1 MNPSPMHHLVQSS
14 LTPMH
19 QKGYKGV
26 QHIERKAI
34 RMNDFM
40 KGRNGAD
47 ELTIVLGFIGII
59 FAMARIQW
67 LSWIAIAVIALGVL
81 RGLSKNIDARR
92 KENDAFVAA
101 TANVPCLGK
110 FVASLG
116 GGTAAASASR
126 AAGTS
131 KEDFERAKRTAK
143 KMWKGR
149 KTTAY
154 LKCPNCGQML
164 SVPKGKGKIRVTCP
178 KCHAKMETRS

>member
-1 MNPSPMHHLVQSS
+1 
-14 LTPMH
+14 
-19 QKGYKGV
+19 
-26 QHIERKAI
+26 
-34 RMNDFM
+34 MNDFM

-47 ELTIVLGFIGII
+47 ELTIVMGFAGII
-59 FAMARIQW
+59 IAMIGSIARIQW
-67 LSWIAIAVIALGVL
+67 LSWIAIAVIVLGVL

-92 KENDAFVAA
+92 KENETFVAA
-101 TANVPCLGK
+101 TANVPGLGK

-116 GGTAAASASR
+116 GGAA

>member
-1 MNPSPMHHLVQSS
+1 
-14 LTPMH
+14 
-19 QKGYKGV
+19 
-26 QHIERKAI
+26 
-34 RMNDFM
+34 MNDFM
-40 KGRNGAD
+40 KGRTGAD
-47 ELTIVLGFIGII
+47 ELTIVICFAGIVIAMIGSI
-59 FAMARIQW
+59 ARIQW
-67 LSWIAIAVIALGVL
+67 LSWIDIAVILIGVL
-81 RGLSKNIDARR
+81 RGLSKNIDALH
-92 KENDAFVAA
+92 KENEACVAA

-116 GGTAAASASR
+116 GGTAAASTSR

-154 LKCPNCGQML
+154 LKCPNCGQIL

>member
-1 MNPSPMHHLVQSS
+1 
-14 LTPMH
+14 
-19 QKGYKGV
+19 
-26 QHIERKAI
+26 
-34 RMNDFM
+34 MNDFM

-47 ELTIVLGFIGII
+47 ELTIVMGFAGII
-59 FAMARIQW
+59 IAMIGSIARIQW
-67 LSWIAIAVIALGVL
+67 LSWIAIAVIVIGVL
-81 RGLSKNIDARR
+81 RGLSKNIDARH
-92 KENDAFVAA
+92 KENEAFVAA
-101 TANVPCLGK
+101 
-110 FVASLG
+110 
-116 GGTAAASASR
+116 AASTSR

>member
-1 MNPSPMHHLVQSS
+1 
-14 LTPMH
+14 
-19 QKGYKGV
+19 
-26 QHIERKAI
+26 
-34 RMNDFM
+34 MNDFM

-47 ELTIVLGFIGII
+47 ELTIVMGFAGIVIAMIGSI
-59 FAMARIQW
+59 ARIQW
-67 LSWIAIAVIALGVL
+67 LSWIAIAVIVIGVL

-92 KENDAFVAA
+92 KENEAFVAT
-101 TANVPCLGK
+101 TANVPGLGK

-116 GGTAAASASR
+116 GGAAAASTSR
-126 AAGTS
+126 ASGTC
-131 KEDFERAKRTAK
+131 KYDFERAMRTAK
-143 KMWKGR
+143 MMWMGR

>member
-1 MNPSPMHHLVQSS
+1 
-14 LTPMH
+14 
-19 QKGYKGV
+19 
-26 QHIERKAI
+26 
-34 RMNDFM
+34 MNDFM

-47 ELTIVLGFIGII
+47 ELTIVMGFAGIVIAMIGSI
-59 FAMARIQW
+59 ARIQW
-67 LSWIAIAVIALGVL
+67 LSWIAIAVIVI
-81 RGLSKNIDARR
+81 GLSKNIDARR
-92 KENDAFVAA
+92 KENEAFVAT
-101 TANVPCLGK
+101 TANVPGLGK

-116 GGTAAASASR
+116 GGAAAANASR

>member
-1 MNPSPMHHLVQSS
+1 
-14 LTPMH
+14 
-19 QKGYKGV
+19 
-26 QHIERKAI
+26 
-34 RMNDFM
+34 MNDFM

-47 ELTIVLGFIGII
+47 ELTIVMGFAGII
-59 FAMARIQW
+59 IAMIGSMARIQW
-67 LSWIAIAVIALGVL
+67 LSWIAIAVIVIGVL

-92 KENDAFVAA
+92 KENEAFVAA
-101 TANVPCLGK
+101 TANVPGLGK

-116 GGTAAASASR
+116 GGAAAANASR

-154 LKCPNCGQML
+154 LSAPTAARCSPFPRAKARSASPA
-164 SVPKGKGKIRVTCP
+164 P

>member
-1 MNPSPMHHLVQSS
+1 
-14 LTPMH
+14 
-19 QKGYKGV
+19 
-26 QHIERKAI
+26 
-34 RMNDFM
+34 MNDFM

-47 ELTIVLGFIGII
+47 ELTIVMGFAGIVIAMIGSI
-59 FAMARIQW
+59 ARIQW
-67 LSWIAIAVIALGVL
+67 LSWIAIAVIVIGVL
-81 RGLSKNIDARR
+81 RGLSKKHRCASQERCLRARER
-92 KENDAFVAA
+92 
-101 TANVPCLGK
+101 PRLGK

-116 GGTAAASASR
+116 GGAAAASTSR

-164 SVPKGKGKIRVTCP
+164 SRAPRARARSASPAPSATLRWKPAPSARTRDKLIRFVCP
-178 KCHAKMETRS
+178 KS

>member
-1 MNPSPMHHLVQSS
+1 
-14 LTPMH
+14 
-19 QKGYKGV
+19 
-26 QHIERKAI
+26 
-34 RMNDFM
+34 MNDFM

-47 ELTIVLGFIGII
+47 ELTIVMGFAGII
-59 FAMARIQW
+59 IAMIGSIARIQW
-67 LSWIAIAVIALGVL
+67 LSWIAIAVIVIGVL

-92 KENDAFVAA
+92 KENEAFVA
-101 TANVPCLGK
+101 NVPGLGK
-110 FVASLG
+110 FVTSLG
-116 GGTAAASASR
+116 GGAAAASTSR

>member
-1 MNPSPMHHLVQSS
+1 M
-14 LTPMH
+14 
-19 QKGYKGV
+19 
-26 QHIERKAI
+26 I
-34 RMNDFM
+34 
-40 KGRNGAD
+40 
-47 ELTIVLGFIGII
+47 
-59 FAMARIQW
+59 
-67 LSWIAIAVIALGVL
+67 GVL

-92 KENDAFVAA
+92 KENEAFVAT
-101 TANVPCLGK
+101 TANVPGLGK

-116 GGTAAASASR
+116 GGAAAASTSR

-178 KCHAKMETRS
+178 SATPRWRRAPSRYTIGQNKAEARAETSAFLIMTKGPSLCHTYATPSRASSSANARQAWP

>member
-1 MNPSPMHHLVQSS
+1 
-14 LTPMH
+14 
-19 QKGYKGV
+19 
-26 QHIERKAI
+26 
-34 RMNDFM
+34 MNDFM

-47 ELTIVLGFIGII
+47 ELTIVMGFAGIVIAMIGSI
-59 FAMARIQW
+59 ARIQW
-67 LSWIAIAVIALGVL
+67 LSWIAIAVIVIGVL

-92 KENDAFVAA
+92 KENETFVAA
-101 TANVPCLGK
+101 TANVPGLGK
-110 FVASLG
+110 FVTSLG
-116 GGTAAASASR
+116 GGAAAASTSR

-178 KCHAKMETRS
+178 KCQHKFDERA

>member
-1 MNPSPMHHLVQSS
+1 
-14 LTPMH
+14 
-19 QKGYKGV
+19 
-26 QHIERKAI
+26 
-34 RMNDFM
+34 MNDFM

-47 ELTIVLGFIGII
+47 ELTIVMGFAGIVIAMIGSI
-59 FAMARIQW
+59 ARIQW
-67 LSWIAIAVIALGVL
+67 LSWIAIAVIVIGVL
-81 RGLSKNIDARR
+81 RGLSKNIDARH
-92 KENDAFVAA
+92 KENETFVAA
-101 TANVPCLGK
+101 TANVPGLGK

-116 GGTAAASASR
+116 GGAAAASTSR

-164 SVPKGKGKIRVTCP
+164 SVPKGKARSASPAPSATPRWKPAPSARTRDKLIRFVCP
-178 KCHAKMETRS
+178 KS

>member
-1 MNPSPMHHLVQSS
+1 MDN
-14 LTPMH
+14 
-19 QKGYKGV
+19 
-26 QHIERKAI
+26 
-34 RMNDFM
+34 FM

-47 ELTIVLGFIGII
+47 ELTIMLGFFGII
-59 FAMARIQW
+59 LAMIGSIAHFQW
-67 LSWIAIAVIALGVL
+67 LSWIAIAVIVIGVL
-81 RGLSKNIDARR
+81 RGLSKNVDTRR
-92 KENDAFVAA
+92 KENEAFVAA
-101 TANVPCLGK
+101 TANVPGLGK
-110 FVASLG
+110 FIASLG
-116 GGTAAASASR
+116 GGAAAANASR

-131 KEDFERAKRTAK
+131 KEDLERAKRTAK

>member
-1 MNPSPMHHLVQSS
+1 MD
-14 LTPMH
+14 
-19 QKGYKGV
+19 K
-26 QHIERKAI
+26 
-34 RMNDFM
+34 FM
-40 KGRNGAD
+40 KDRYGAD
-47 ELTIVLGFIGII
+47 ELTIVLGIVGFILSLIGLI
-59 FAMARIQW
+59 AQVLW
-67 LSWIAIAVIALGVL
+67 LNWIAIVVIFVGVA
-81 RGLSKNIDARR
+81 RGFSKNVDARR
-92 KENDAFVAA
+92 KENEAFVAA
-101 TANVPCLGK
+101 TANVPGLGK

-116 GGTAAASASR
+116 GGAAAANASR

>member
-1 MNPSPMHHLVQSS
+1 
-14 LTPMH
+14 
-19 QKGYKGV
+19 
-26 QHIERKAI
+26 
-34 RMNDFM
+34 MNDFM

-47 ELTIVLGFIGII
+47 ELTIVMGFAGIVIAMIGSI
-59 FAMARIQW
+59 ARIQW
-67 LSWIAIAVIALGVL
+67 LSWIAIAVIVIGVL
-81 RGLSKNIDARR
+81 RGLSKNIDARH
-92 KENDAFVAA
+92 KENEAFVAA

-116 GGTAAASASR
+116 GGTAAASTSR

-131 KEDFERAKRTAK
+131 KEDFERAKR
-143 KMWKGR
+143 
-149 KTTAY
+149 TAY

>member
-1 MNPSPMHHLVQSS
+1 MDN
-14 LTPMH
+14 
-19 QKGYKGV
+19 
-26 QHIERKAI
+26 
-34 RMNDFM
+34 FM

-47 ELTIVLGFIGII
+47 ELTIVLGFFGII
-59 FAMARIQW
+59 LAMIGSLAHFQW
-67 LSWIAIAVIALGVL
+67 LNWIAIAVIVIGVL
-81 RGLSKNIDARR
+81 RGLSKNVDARR
-92 KENDAFVAA
+92 KENAAFVAGSA
-101 TANVPCLGK
+101 KVPGLGK

-116 GGTAAASASR
+116 GGAAATNASR

-131 KEDFERAKRTAK
+131 KEDLERAKRTAK

>member
-1 MNPSPMHHLVQSS
+1 
-14 LTPMH
+14 
-19 QKGYKGV
+19 
-26 QHIERKAI
+26 
-34 RMNDFM
+34 MNDFM

-47 ELTIVLGFIGII
+47 ELTIVMGFVGIVIAMIGSI
-59 FAMARIQW
+59 AHIQW
-67 LSWIAIAVIALGVL
+67 LSWIAIAVIVIGVL

-92 KENDAFVAA
+92 KENAAFVAA
-101 TANVPCLGK
+101 TANVPGLGK

-116 GGTAAASASR
+116 SGTAAANASR
-126 AAGTS
+126 TAGTS

-164 SVPKGKGKIRVTCP
+164 RVPRGKGKITVTCRG
-178 KCHAKMETRS
+178 CGASFQENS

>member
-1 MNPSPMHHLVQSS
+1 
-14 LTPMH
+14 
-19 QKGYKGV
+19 
-26 QHIERKAI
+26 
-34 RMNDFM
+34 MNDFM
-40 KGRNGAD
+40 KGRNVAD
-47 ELTIVLGFIGII
+47 ELTIVMGFAGII
-59 FAMARIQW
+59 IAMIGSIAHIQW
-67 LSWIAIAVIALGVL
+67 LSWIDIAVIVNGVL
-81 RGLSKNIDARR
+81 RGLSYNIDARR
-92 KENDAFVAA
+92 KENEAFVAT
-101 TANVPCLGK
+101 TANVPGLGK

-116 GGTAAASASR
+116 GGTAASNASR

-178 KCHAKMETRS
+178 KCLA

>member
-1 MNPSPMHHLVQSS
+1 MQR
-14 LTPMH
+14 
-19 QKGYKGV
+19 
-26 QHIERKAI
+26 IERKAMC
-34 RMNDFM
+34 MNDFM

-47 ELTIVLGFIGII
+47 ELTIVLGLTGIVIAMIGS
-59 FAMARIQW
+59 MARIQW
-67 LSWIAIAVIALGVL
+67 LSWIAIAVIVLGVL

-92 KENDAFVAA
+92 KENDAFVTT
-101 TANVPCLGK
+101 TANVPGLGK

-116 GGTAAASASR
+116 GGTSAANASR

-131 KEDFERAKRTAK
+131 KEDFERAKRMAK

-154 LKCPNCGQML
+154 LKCPNCGQIL

>member
-1 MNPSPMHHLVQSS
+1 
-14 LTPMH
+14 
-19 QKGYKGV
+19 
-26 QHIERKAI
+26 
-34 RMNDFM
+34 MNDFM

-47 ELTIVLGFIGII
+47 ELTIVMGFAGIVIAMIGSI
-59 FAMARIQW
+59 ARIQW
-67 LSWIAIAVIALGVL
+67 LSWIAIAVIVIGVL
-81 RGLSKNIDARR
+81 RGLSKNIDARH
-92 KENDAFVAA
+92 KENEAFVAA
-101 TANVPCLGK
+101 TANVPGLGK

-116 GGTAAASASR
+116 GGAAAANASR
-126 AAGTS
+126 A
-131 KEDFERAKRTAK
+131 AK

>member
-1 MNPSPMHHLVQSS
+1 
-14 LTPMH
+14 
-19 QKGYKGV
+19 
-26 QHIERKAI
+26 
-34 RMNDFM
+34 MNDFM

-47 ELTIVLGFIGII
+47 ELTIVMGFAGIVIAIIGSI
-59 FAMARIQW
+59 ARIQW
-67 LSWIAIAVIALGVL
+67 LSWIAIAVIVIGVL

-92 KENDAFVAA
+92 KENEAFVAA
-101 TANVPCLGK
+101 TANVPGLGK

-116 GGTAAASASR
+116 GGAAAASTSR

-131 KEDFERAKRTAK
+131 KEERAKRTAK